1 MNRCETIQN
10 ELKAYLDGQLPFLQ
24 RQQVRRHL
32 KRCVA
37 CREELSAMEQ
47 TGNQLKVDAPTPL
60 EASLR
65 AKILAAAGSVGP
77 KPGERPKAPSKWRR
91 KPMMVWAVAATAL
104 TAWCIIYPLTHF
116 TQPQFR
122 QQQVAMTR
130 AASAPNSDS
139 ALYRNAGTPQ
149 SGGVGG
155 AGGGGVG
162 GGGAPAASA
171 VSPAPMSHMMKIM
184 PGSPP
189 AFNPNSVGVTSD
201 YWKTRSGSAD
211 EAQMRRNVA
220 MAKADEAAA
229 APGAAAPEAPPHTP
243 VMMEKMEAM
252 KKSPLV
258 DGHAKRRWVW
268 PSSLDI
274 KTLNGYVQDYDET
287 TRTVHKE
294 AQITVQVDNVEA
306 KSEAVEQI
314 VQGVGGYVAE
324 NNLNTGD
331 DGLKTASLTLKVP
344 VAQFQSVLNQV
355 ARQGE
360 VKAKSLSGQ
369 DLTEEI
375 SDQKQSEHT
384 LREDVQATQQQLTQR
399 LSRMGREE
407 RLDTLRELRT
417 QVAQKQA
424 RLKLLHKLGTLST
437 ISVELD
443 EKPRPVP
450 VQPHTS
456 GFMNEMNE
464 TLHDAAQSM
473 VQAARLPILTFVW
486 ILAYAPLWILLILG
500 YRWAVRR

>member
-1 MNRCETIQN
+1 MNRCDLIRD
-10 ELKAYLDGQLPFLQ
+10 ELKAYLDGQLPFMQ
-24 RQQVRRHL
+24 RQQVRHHL
-32 KRCVA
+32 KGCAA
-37 CREELSAMEQ
+37 CRKELSAMEQ
-47 TGNQLKVDAPTPL
+47 TGNQLKLDAPTPL

-65 AKILAAAGSVGP
+65 AKILSAAEGVGP
-77 KPGERPKAPSKWRR
+77 KAGDRPKAPSKWRR
-91 KPMMVWAVAATAL
+91 KPVIAWAVAATAL
-104 TAWCIIYPLTHF
+104 TAWCLFYPLTHF
-116 TQPQFR
+116 TQPNASTASDVAAGR
-122 QQQVAMTR
+122 QAMAPATTGAV
-130 AASAPNSDS
+130 AASAPT
-139 ALYRNAGTPQ
+139 ARTM
-149 SGGVGG
+149 SGGLDALPLGDRQKL
-155 AGGGGVG
+155 AQFT
-162 GGGAPAASA
+162 ASA
-171 VSPAPMSHMMKIM
+171 SSVTTHSPARQETAKQP
-184 PGSPP
+184 
-189 AFNPNSVGVTSD
+189 FNPNSIDVTSD
-201 YWKTRSGSAD
+201 YWRERPQGSAAEQAGRIRMAGKSVRAGEVSLPSVRMSD
-211 EAQMRRNVA
+211 YQSGVKSVFVHMRRPNA
-220 MAKADEAAA
+220 SAAKSL
-229 APGAAAPEAPPHTP
+229 APYA
-243 VMMEKMEAM
+243 
-252 KKSPLV
+252 
-258 DGHAKRRWVW
+258 
-268 PSSLDI
+268 
-274 KTLNGYVQDYDET
+274 QDYDEA

-314 VQGVGGYVAE
+314 AQGVGGFVAD

-384 LREDVQATQQQLTQR
+384 LREDVQNTQQQLTQR

-407 RLDTLRELRT
+407 RMDALRELRT
-417 QVAQKQA
+417 QLAQKQA
-424 RLKLLHKLGTLST
+424 RLKLLQKLGTLST

-450 VQPHTS
+450 VKPQTS

-464 TLHDAAQSM
+464 TLQGAVQSM
-473 VQAARLPILTFVW
+473 IQAARLPILTFIW